1 MVWASHLKPYMINIF
16 EQRVQHLGVNNDFFF
31 KFYEYSS
38 FFFICLISL
47 VKGTEAD
54 HEHHYYHF
62 SNSSNNNIINIQGK
76 QIDTKE
82 LHLKCYYL
90 Q

>member
-31 KFYEYSS
+31 NFMNITV
-38 FFFICLISL
+38 FICLISL

-54 HEHHYYHF
+54 HDHYYHF

>member
-1 MVWASHLKPYMINIF
+1 MIFFLNFKNIP
-16 EQRVQHLGVNNDFFF
+16 V
-31 KFYEYSS
+31 
-38 FFFICLISL
+38 FICLISL

-62 SNSSNNNIINIQGK
+62 SNSSNNSIINIQGK
-76 QIDTKE
+76 QIYTKE

>member
-1 MVWASHLKPYMINIF
+1 MNIT
-16 EQRVQHLGVNNDFFF
+16 V
-31 KFYEYSS
+31 
-38 FFFICLISL
+38 FICLISL

-54 HEHHYYHF
+54 HDHYYHF
-62 SNSSNNNIINIQGK
+62 SNSSNNNIITIQGK